1 MREERAHMKVS
12 KIINNNAVCS
22 LDDRGRE
29 IVIMGCGLGF
39 NSKVGQ
45 EVDKSKM
52 EKIFRMETE
61 DETKRL
67 QNLLQDVPIERVQ
80 LVNEIIENA
89 TKVITDKIQR
99 TIYITLLDHIN
110 FAIERVYQ
118 NIQLYNPLLNE
129 IRRFYPRE
137 FMVGQEAVR
146 LLNKE
151 LSLAMPEDEAA
162 SIALHFINAELGRD
176 TFEMVDVT
184 KIIQNAVKITKYHY
198 NMELDEG
205 SLHFERFITHLKYF
219 AMRVISKER
228 LEKEDEVLTEI
239 IRTQYPK
246 AYRCAE
252 KIREYIYQEYG
263 FDASNAELSFLA
275 LHIERIFM

>member
-1 MREERAHMKVS
+1 MKVS

-137 FMVGQEAVR
+137 FVVGQEAVR

-162 SIALHFINAELGRD
+162 TIALHFINAELGRD

-239 IRTQYPK
+239 ISTQYPK

>member
-1 MREERAHMKVS
+1 MKVS

-137 FMVGQEAVR
+137 FVVGQEAVR

-162 SIALHFINAELGRD
+162 TIALHFINVELGRD

>member
-1 MREERAHMKVS
+1 MIVT
-12 KIINNNAVCS
+12 KIINNNAICS
-22 LDDRGRE
+22 LDNMRRE

-39 NSKVGQ
+39 GSKIGQ
-45 EVDKSKM
+45 EVDESKI
-52 EKIFRMETE
+52 EKIFRMEKE

-67 QNLLQDVPIERVQ
+67 QDLLQDVPIERVQ

-110 FAIERVYQ
+110 FAIERFYQ

-137 FMVGQEAVR
+137 FLVGQEAVR
-146 LLNKE
+146 LLNKK
-151 LSLAMPEDEAA
+151 LSVTMPEDEAA

-176 TFEMVDVT
+176 TFEMVDLT

-198 NMELDEG
+198 NVELNED

-219 AMRVISKER
+219 AMRVISKEK
-228 LEKEDEVLTEI
+228 LEKEDEVLTQI
-239 IRTQYPK
+239 IRTQYPR

-263 FDASNAELSFLA
+263 FDVSNAELSFLA
-275 LHIERIFM
+275 LHIERITM